1 MSIRINN
8 RPIADLVYQVLVLD
22 GHLAP
27 SLPRASTVTL
37 AQSGGTFGSVITV
50 DPRRITVGLDVRP
63 VSLPDRQAVLDSL
76 KRRLHRELLELT
88 TDDLPGR
95 RLRVIAE
102 PPTVEFYTGA
112 YANPVIYV
120 GLTFLAPDPVRH
132 DVQPLV
138 NGLSTART
146 PCPLGTE
153 TVAPRLWLYGA
164 SPSVVNPVVI
174 VREHT
179 GVEVMRL
186 TLTGTLATNDALVID
201 SATQQVERYVSGVL
215 QTGTASGLGW
225 VTSGRFPVLDPAH
238 TNPDA
243 PAWGTIELAATSGT
257 PTGLTAYHRRW

>member
-1 MSIRINN
+1 MRLNG
-8 RPIADLVYQVLVLD
+8 RALTDLVYQILVLD

-37 AQSGGTFGSVITV
+37 AQSGGTFGSVVTV

-63 VSLPDRQAVLDSL
+63 TTLVDRQAVMDSL

-95 RLRVIAE
+95 VLRVLAE

-112 YANPVIYV
+112 YANPVVYV
-120 GLTFLAPDPVRH
+120 GLSFVAPDPVRT
-132 DVQPLV
+132 DLEPLV
-138 NGLSTART
+138 YGLGTART

-153 TVAPRLWLYGA
+153 TVAPRLWLYGG

-174 VREHT
+174 VRDHT
-179 GVEVMRL
+179 GAEVMRL

-201 SATQQVERYVSGVL
+201 AATQMVDRFVSGVL
-215 QTGTASGLGW
+215 QTGTAAGLGW
-225 VTSGRFPVLDPAH
+225 VTSGRFPVLDPTD

-243 PAWGTIELAATSGT
+243 PAWGTIELTATSGT
-257 PTGLTAYHRRW
+257 PTGLVAYHRRW